1 LKIAQ
6 IGEEDGCLN
15 YIIERYS
22 LGFQN
27 GCNVIEHAPG
37 LGGGVAGDN
46 LTGFW
51 IERDLTRAIDC
62 RSNTHRL
69 RVGADGGRRLAR
81 GNDLLHAASLAGTHG
96 MTNGGISSILNSD
109 MVSWILKKILG
120 SKNQRELKR
129 LMPIVRRINEFDEQ
143 LKSLSDDALRAKT
156 AVWKE
161 ELAKIPDLEDQ
172 WRKLDEILP
181 EAFAVVRNAA
191 RRLKDRQGSFTVC
204 DQPMTWDMVHFDV
217 QLLGGIIL
225 HRGRIAEMAT
235 GEGKTLVATLPLYLN
250 ALTGRGA
257 HLVTVNDY
265 LARRDAEWMGQLY
278 DFLGLTVGCIQ
289 HDQEPDVRREQYG
302 MDITYGTNSEFG
314 FDYLRDNG
322 MATTREQQVQ
332 RGYHYAIVDEV
343 DSILIDEAR
352 TPLIISGPA
361 TISTHQYDKWKPLIE
376 QLVRKQNMLCN
387 RLASEAIEKFE
398 QGDVEKGGLLM
409 FRVKLGQPRNKQL
422 LRLMEDP
429 EKRRAI
435 DKAELSFYQDTRKEE
450 LFALKEELFF
460 TIDEKSNEADL
471 SEQGRN
477 FLNPDDPNAFVLP
490 DLINEFTEIDLN
502 PDLSDEEKER
512 AKTERQQICD
522 AQAER
527 IHNISQLLR
536 AYCLFEKDVQYVI
549 EENKVVIVDEFTG
562 RKMPGRR
569 WSDGLHQA
577 VEAKEGVQ
585 IDRETQTLATI
596 TIQNYF
602 RLYQKLAG
610 MTGTAETE
618 AAEFHD
624 IYKLDVNVIPTNR
637 PVARKDYNDRIYKTR
652 REKYNSVI
660 NEIRECHNKQQPV
673 LVGTVSVE
681 ASELLGRMLKREKIP
696 HNVLNAKFH
705 MQEAEIVARAGQPG
719 TVTISTNMAGRGTD
733 IKLGERVPESGGLMV
748 IGTERHEARRIDRQ
762 LRGRCARQGDP
773 GSSRFYV
780 SFEDDLMRNFGAADR
795 MTKIMERFGLEE
807 GQELEHRWL
816 NKSVETAQKRVEQ
829 RNYLIRKRTL
839 DFDDVM
845 NNQREVVYTYRN
857 ETIDSEEPRVLI
869 YEVID
874 EAVPAKV
881 KEYLDVDEPNYAG
894 LIHWVNTTFPLGLTK
909 EKAQFETRTVE
920 DNARF
925 LIEKIKNAYER
936 KSSHEETTA
945 VKSLERY
952 IILNAIDRLWQEHLY
967 AMDALREGVYLR
979 GYAQKDPLIEY
990 KTEAYDMFVELMAN
1004 IKNEV
1009 LNNLFRST
1017 SNLQAFENFL
1027 ATLPQFLLREH
1038 APTAPTADALARG
1051 RQLQPVGATAA
1062 VGGEGDGAGEMTLD
1076 LPIRRSIP
1084 KVGRNEP
1091 CPCGSGKKYKNC
1103 CGRVA

>member
-1 LKIAQ
+1 M
-6 IGEEDGCLN
+6 
-15 YIIERYS
+15 
-22 LGFQN
+22 
-27 GCNVIEHAPG
+27 
-37 LGGGVAGDN
+37 
-46 LTGFW
+46 
-51 IERDLTRAIDC
+51 
-62 RSNTHRL
+62 
-69 RVGADGGRRLAR
+69 VG
-81 GNDLLHAASLAGTHG
+81 
-96 MTNGGISSILNSD
+96 
-109 MVSWILKKILG
+109 WILKKILG
-120 SKNQRELKR
+120 SKNQRELRR
-129 LMPIVRRINEFDEQ
+129 LMPIVRRANEFDDQ
-143 LKSLSDDALRAKT
+143 FKSLSDEDLRAKT
-156 AVWKE
+156 AAWKA
-161 ELAKIPDLEDQ
+161 ELAEIPELEDQ
-172 WRKLDEILP
+172 WKKLDEILP
-181 EAFAVVRNAA
+181 EAFAVVKNAA
-191 RRLKDRQGSFTVC
+191 RRLKDRQNSFTVC

-217 QLLGGIIL
+217 QLLGGIVL

-250 ALTGRGA
+250 ALTGRGV

-265 LARRDAEWMGQLY
+265 LARRDAEWMGRLY

-289 HDQEPDVRREQYG
+289 HDQEPDFRREQYA

-332 RGYHYAIVDEV
+332 RGYYYAIVDEV

-398 QGDVEKGGLLM
+398 EGEVETGGRLM
-409 FRVKLGQPRNKQL
+409 FKVKLGQPRNKQL
-422 LRLMEDP
+422 LRMMEDP
-429 EKRRAI
+429 DKRRAI
-435 DKAELSFYQDTRKEE
+435 DKAELSFFADTRKEE
-450 LFALKEELFF
+450 LFKLKEELFF
-460 TIDEKSNEADL
+460 TIDEKTNESDL
-471 SEQGRN
+471 SEQGRE
-477 FLNPDDPNAFVLP
+477 FLNPDDPNSFVLP
-490 DLINEFTEIDLN
+490 DLINEFTEIDLD
-502 PDLSDEEKER
+502 PALSQEEKDKKK
-512 AKTERQQICD
+512 AERQQHCD
-522 AQAER
+522 EQAER

-536 AYCLFEKDVQYVI
+536 AYCLFEKDVQYVM

-602 RLYQKLAG
+602 RLYHKLAG
-610 MTGTAETE
+610 MTGTADTE

-637 PVARKDYNDRIYKTR
+637 PVARKDANDRIYKTR
-652 REKYNSVI
+652 REKYNAVI
-660 NEIRECHNKQQPV
+660 NEIKQRHANEQPV

-681 ASELLGRMLKREKIP
+681 ASELLSRMLKREKVP

-705 MQEAEIVARAGQPG
+705 MQEAEIVQRAGQAG

-733 IKLGERVPESGGLMV
+733 IKLGEGVAKAGGLFV
-748 IGTERHEARRIDRQ
+748 IGTERHESRRIDRQ

-773 GSSRFYV
+773 GASRFYV

-807 GQELEHRWL
+807 GQELEHPWL

-845 NNQREVVYTYRN
+845 NNQREVIYTYRN
-857 ETIDSEEPRVLI
+857 EIMDAEDPRTLV

-881 KEYLDVDEPNYAG
+881 TEYLGTGASTDEPNHAG
-894 LIHWVNTTFPLGLTK
+894 LLHWVNTTFPLGLNK
-909 EKAQFETRTVE
+909 ERAQFETRDPE
-920 DNARF
+920 ANAQF
-925 LIEKIKNAYER
+925 LIEKIKDAYQR
-936 KSSHEETTA
+936 KSSHEEPTA

-979 GYAQKDPLIEY
+979 AYAQKDPLIEY
-990 KTEAYDMFVELMAN
+990 KAEAYDMFVELMAN

-1009 LNNLFRST
+1009 LHNLFRST

-1027 ATLPQFLLREH
+1027 ATLPQFLVKEQAPSPGSPAPQH
-1038 APTAPTADALARG
+1038 APRP
-1051 RQLQPVGATAA
+1051 QPAMAMA
-1062 VGGEGDGAGEMTLD
+1062 GGSGDGEMKLD
-1076 LPIRRSIP
+1076 LAPVRRELP

>member
-1 LKIAQ
+1 
-6 IGEEDGCLN
+6 
-15 YIIERYS
+15 
-22 LGFQN
+22 
-27 GCNVIEHAPG
+27 
-37 LGGGVAGDN
+37 
-46 LTGFW
+46 
-51 IERDLTRAIDC
+51 
-62 RSNTHRL
+62 
-69 RVGADGGRRLAR
+69 
-81 GNDLLHAASLAGTHG
+81 
-96 MTNGGISSILNSD
+96 

-120 SKNQRELKR
+120 SKNQRELRR
-129 LMPIVRRINEFDEQ
+129 LAPNVGRINEFDEQ
-143 LKSLSDDALRAKT
+143 FKSLSDDALRAKT
-156 AVWKE
+156 AAWKE
-161 ELAKIPDLEDQ
+161 ELSKIPDVQDQ
-172 WRKLDEILP
+172 WKKLDEILP
-181 EAFAVVRNAA
+181 EAFAVVKNAA
-191 RRLKDRQGSFTVC
+191 RRLKERQQTFTVC
-204 DQPMTWDMVHFDV
+204 DQPMVWDMVHFDV
-217 QLLGGIIL
+217 QLLGGIVL

-278 DFLGLTVGCIQ
+278 NFLGLTVGCIQ
-289 HDQEPDVRREQYG
+289 HDQEPDERREQYA

-387 RLASEAIEKFE
+387 RIASEAIEKFE
-398 QGDVEKGGLLM
+398 QGDGEIGGRLM
-409 FRVKLGQPRNKQL
+409 FKVKLGQPRNKQL
-422 LRLMEDP
+422 LRMMEDP
-429 EKRRAI
+429 DKRRAV

-471 SEQGRN
+471 SEQGRA

-490 DLINEFTEIDLN
+490 DLINEFTEIDLDQTL
-502 PDLSDEEKER
+502 PPEEKDKKK
-512 AKTERQQICD
+512 AERQQHCD

-549 EENKVVIVDEFTG
+549 EDNKVVIVDEFTG

-624 IYKLDVNVIPTNR
+624 IYKLDVNMIPTNR
-637 PVARKDYNDRIYKTR
+637 PIRRTDYNDRIYKTR
-652 REKYNSVI
+652 REKYNAVI
-660 NEIRECHNKQQPV
+660 KEIREAHTKNQPV
-673 LVGTVSVE
+673 LVGSVSVE
-681 ASELLGRMLKREKIP
+681 SSELLSRMLKREKIP

-733 IKLGERVPESGGLMV
+733 IKLGPGVTELGGLKV
-748 IGTERHEARRIDRQ
+748 IATERHEARRIDRQ

-773 GSSRFYV
+773 GASRFYV

-845 NNQREVVYTYRN
+845 NMQREVVYTYRN
-857 ETIDSEEPRVLI
+857 EVIDSEEPRKLI
-869 YEVID
+869 FEVID
-874 EAVPAKV
+874 EAVPSKV
-881 KEYLDVDEPNYAG
+881 KEYLDVDEPNYTG
-894 LIHWVNTTFPLGLTK
+894 LVHWVNTTFPLGLTK
-909 EKAQFETRTVE
+909 EKAQFETRSVDE
-920 DNARF
+920 NAQF
-925 LIEKIKNAYER
+925 LIGKIKDAYQR
-936 KSSHEETTA
+936 KSSHEEPTA

-1027 ATLPQFLLREH
+1027 ATLPQFLMREH
-1038 APTAPTADALARG
+1038 APTAPTASADARM
-1051 RQLQPVGATAA
+1051 RQPVGAMAGVAA
-1062 VGGEGDGAGEMTLD
+1062 GDGDGEGEVSID
-1076 LPIRRSIP
+1076 LPVRRSIP
-1084 KVGRNEP
+1084 KVGRNEA

>member
-1 LKIAQ
+1 MFL
-6 IGEEDGCLN
+6 GEFRQYYQL
-15 YIIERYS
+15 IM
-22 LGFQN
+22 
-27 GCNVIEHAPG
+27 
-37 LGGGVAGDN
+37 
-46 LTGFW
+46 
-51 IERDLTRAIDC
+51 
-62 RSNTHRL
+62 
-69 RVGADGGRRLAR
+69 VGW
-81 GNDLLHAASLAGTHG
+81 
-96 MTNGGISSILNSD
+96 
-109 MVSWILKKILG
+109 VLKKILG
-120 SKNQRELKR
+120 SKNQREIKR
-129 LMPIVRRINEFDEQ
+129 LMPTVRRINELDEQ
-143 LKSLSDDALRAKT
+143 FKSLSDDALRAKT
-156 AVWKE
+156 AAWQA
-161 ELAKIPDLEDQ
+161 ELAAITDLEEQ
-172 WRKLDEILP
+172 WKKLDEILP
-181 EAFAVVRNAA
+181 EAFAVVKNGA
-191 RRLKDRQGSFTVC
+191 RRLTERQHEFTVC
-204 DQPMTWDMVHFDV
+204 DQPMTWNMVHFDV
-217 QLLGGIIL
+217 QLVGGMVL

-250 ALTGRGA
+250 ALTGKGA

-278 DFLGLTVGCIQ
+278 TFLGLTVGCIQ
-289 HDQEPDVRREQYG
+289 HDEPPDVRREQYAR
-302 MDITYGTNSEFG
+302 DITYGTNSEFG

-332 RGYHYAIVDEV
+332 RGYNYAIVDEV

-352 TPLIISGPA
+352 TPLIISGPS
-361 TISTHQYDKWKPLIE
+361 TVSTHQYDKWKPLVD

-387 RLASEAIEKFE
+387 RLASEAKELF
-398 QGDVEKGGLLM
+398 EKGENEAAGLTL
-409 FRVKLGQPRNKQL
+409 FKVKLGQPRNKPL
-422 LRLMEDP
+422 LRMMEDP
-429 EKRRAI
+429 EKRKALE
-435 DKAELSFYQDTRKEE
+435 KAELSFYQDTRKEE

-460 TIDEKSNEADL
+460 TIDEKSNESDL
-471 SEQGRN
+471 SEQGRA
-477 FLNPDDPNAFVLP
+477 FLNPDEPDSFVLP
-490 DLINEFTEIDLN
+490 DLISEFTEIDLN
-502 PDLSDEEKER
+502 PSLSDDEKEK
-512 AKTERQQICD
+512 AKVERQQHCD

-536 AYCLFEKDVQYVI
+536 AYCLFERDVAYVI
-549 EENKVVIVDEFTG
+549 EDNKVVIVDEYTG

-602 RLYQKLAG
+602 RLYHKLAG
-610 MTGTAETE
+610 MTGTADTE

-637 PVARKDYNDRIYKTR
+637 PVARKDANDRIYKTR
-652 REKYNSVI
+652 REKYNAVI
-660 NEIRECHNKQQPV
+660 SEIKERHGKSQPV

-681 ASELLGRMLKREKIP
+681 ASELLSRMLKREKVP

-705 MQEAEIVARAGQPG
+705 MQEAEIVQRAGQAG

-733 IKLGERVPESGGLMV
+733 IKLGPGVADAGGLFV
-748 IGTERHEARRIDRQ
+748 IGTERHESRRIDRQ

-773 GSSRFYV
+773 GGSRFYV

-807 GQELEHRWL
+807 GQELEHKWL

-829 RNYLIRKRTL
+829 RNYLARKRTL

-857 ETIDSEEPRVLI
+857 DTIDSDEPRKLV
-869 YEVID
+869 YEVIE

-881 KEYLDVDEPNYAG
+881 KEFLATVGSEEEPNYAA
-894 LIHWVNTTFPLGLTK
+894 LLNWVNVTFPLGLSK
-909 EKAQFETRTVE
+909 EKAQFETRTVDE
-920 DNARF
+920 NAQF
-925 LIEKIKNAYER
+925 LIERIKESYER
-936 KSSHEETTA
+936 KSSHEEPSA
-945 VKSLERY
+945 VKGLERY

-990 KTEAYDMFVELMAN
+990 KTEAYEMFVELMAN

-1009 LNNLFRST
+1009 LHNLFRST

-1027 ATLPQFLLREH
+1027 STLPQFLLREH
-1038 APTAPTADALARG
+1038 APTSPTSTGPVPG
-1051 RQLQPVGATAA
+1051 RHGDRMA
-1062 VGGEGDGAGEMTLD
+1062 EGDTVSGNGDGSELKLD
-1076 LPIRRSIP
+1076 LAPVRRDQP

-1091 CPCGSGKKYKNC
+1091 CPCGSGKKFKNC

>member
-1 LKIAQ
+1 M
-6 IGEEDGCLN
+6 
-15 YIIERYS
+15 
-22 LGFQN
+22 
-27 GCNVIEHAPG
+27 
-37 LGGGVAGDN
+37 
-46 LTGFW
+46 
-51 IERDLTRAIDC
+51 
-62 RSNTHRL
+62 
-69 RVGADGGRRLAR
+69 VG
-81 GNDLLHAASLAGTHG
+81 
-96 MTNGGISSILNSD
+96 
-109 MVSWILKKILG
+109 WILKKILG
-120 SKNQRELKR
+120 SKNQRELRR
-129 LMPIVRRINEFDEQ
+129 LSPIVRRINELDEQ
-143 LKSLSDDALRAKT
+143 FKSLSDDELRAKT
-156 AVWKE
+156 AAWKE
-161 ELAKIPDLEDQ
+161 EFSKISTPEDQ

-181 EAFAVVRNAA
+181 EAFAVVKNAA
-191 RRLKDRQGSFTVC
+191 RRLKERQHTFTVC
-204 DQPMTWDMVHFDV
+204 DQPMKWEMVHFDV
-217 QLLGGIIL
+217 QLIGGVVL
-225 HRGRIAEMAT
+225 HRGKISEMAT

-278 DFLGLTVGCIQ
+278 NFLGLTIGCIQ
-289 HDQEPDVRREQYG
+289 HDEEPDRRREQYA

-343 DSILIDEAR
+343 DSILIAEAR

-387 RLASEAIEKFE
+387 GVAGEEIEKFE
-398 QGDVEKGGLLM
+398 QGEVETGGRLM
-409 FRVKLGQPRNKQL
+409 FKVKLGQPRNKQL
-422 LRLMEDP
+422 LRMMEDP
-429 EKRRAI
+429 DKRRAI
-435 DKAELSFYQDTRKEE
+435 DKAELSFFQDTRKEE

-460 TIDEKSNEADL
+460 TIDEKSNESDL
-471 SEQGRN
+471 SEQGRS
-477 FLNPDDPNAFVLP
+477 FLNPDDPNSFVLP
-490 DLINEFTEIDLN
+490 DLISEFTEIDL
-502 PDLSDEEKER
+502 DETLSPEEKDKR
-512 AKTERQQICD
+512 KAERQQHCD

-549 EENKVVIVDEFTG
+549 EDNKVVIVDEFTG

-624 IYKLDVNVIPTNR
+624 IYKLDVNMIPTNR
-637 PVARKDYNDRIYKTR
+637 PIRRTDNNDRIYKTR
-652 REKYNSVI
+652 REKYNAVI
-660 NEIRECHNKQQPV
+660 QEIKEAHAKSQPV
-673 LVGTVSVE
+673 LVGSVSVE
-681 ASELLGRMLKREKIP
+681 ASELLSRMLKREKIP

-705 MQEAEIVARAGQPG
+705 RQEAEIVSRAGQAG

-733 IKLGERVPESGGLMV
+733 IKLGPGVPEKGGLYV
-748 IGTERHEARRIDRQ
+748 IGTERHESRRIDRQ

-773 GSSRFYV
+773 GATRFYV

-829 RNYLIRKRTL
+829 RNYLVRKRTL

-845 NNQREVVYTYRN
+845 NMQREVVYTWRN
-857 ETIDSEEPRVLI
+857 EVIDSEEPRTHI

-874 EAVPAKV
+874 EAVPIRV
-881 KEYLDVDEPNYAG
+881 KEYFGDDEPNYTG

-909 EKAQFETRTVE
+909 EKAEFETR
-920 DNARF
+920 NAEENTQF

-936 KSSHEETTA
+936 KSSHEEPTA

-1017 SNLQAFENFL
+1017 SNLQAFETFL
-1027 ATLPQFLLREH
+1027 STLPQFLMREQ
-1038 APTAPTADALARG
+1038 APTAPTANGPTPG
-1051 RQLQPVGATAA
+1051 RRPERIGGPVGGNGEAE
-1062 VGGEGDGAGEMTLD
+1062 GGVSID
-1076 LPIRRSIP
+1076 LPIRRSLP

-1103 CGRVA
+1103 CGRTA

>member
-1 LKIAQ
+1 M
-6 IGEEDGCLN
+6 
-15 YIIERYS
+15 
-22 LGFQN
+22 
-27 GCNVIEHAPG
+27 
-37 LGGGVAGDN
+37 VA
-46 LTGFW
+46 
-51 IERDLTRAIDC
+51 
-62 RSNTHRL
+62 
-69 RVGADGGRRLAR
+69 
-81 GNDLLHAASLAGTHG
+81 
-96 MTNGGISSILNSD
+96 
-109 MVSWILKKILG
+109 WILKKILG

-129 LMPIVRRINEFDEQ
+129 LAPIVRRINELDEQ
-143 LKSLSDDALRAKT
+143 FKSLSDEDLQAKT
-156 AVWKE
+156 ATWKE
-161 ELAKIPDLEDQ
+161 ELAKLPGIEDQ
-172 WRKLDEILP
+172 WKHLDEILP
-181 EAFAVVRNAA
+181 EAFAVVKNAA
-191 RRLKDRQGSFTVC
+191 RRLKERRHSFVVC

-217 QLLGGIIL
+217 QLVGGIVL

-265 LARRDAEWMGQLY
+265 LARRDAEWMGALY
-278 DFLGLTVGCIQ
+278 NFLGLSVGCIE
-289 HDQEPDVRREQYG
+289 HDQSPEVRREQYA

-322 MATTREQQVQ
+322 MATSREQQVQ

-361 TISTHQYDKWKPLIE
+361 TVSTHQYDRWKPLVE

-387 RLASEAIEKFE
+387 RLASEALAAFEKNEIE
-398 QGDVEKGGLLM
+398 QGGLLM
-409 FRVKLGQPRNKQL
+409 FKVKLGQPRNKQL
-422 LRLMEDP
+422 LRMMEDP

-435 DKAELSFYQDTRKEE
+435 DKAELSFYSDTRKEE

-471 SEQGRN
+471 SEQGRS

-490 DLINEFTEIDLN
+490 DLISEFTEIDLD
-502 PDLSDEEKER
+502 PAISPEEKDKK
-512 AKTERQQICD
+512 KTERQQHCD
-522 AQAER
+522 TQGER

-536 AYCLFEKDVQYVI
+536 AYCLFEKDVQYVV
-549 EENKVVIVDEFTG
+549 EENKVVIVDEYTG

-624 IYKLDVNVIPTNR
+624 IYKLDVNMIPTNR
-637 PVARKDYNDRIYKTR
+637 PVQRKDNNDHIYKTR
-652 REKYNSVI
+652 REKYNAVI
-660 NEIRECHNKQQPV
+660 NDIKEHHAKQQPV
-673 LVGTVSVE
+673 LVGSVSVE
-681 ASELLGRMLKREKIP
+681 ASELLSRMLKREKIP

-705 MQEAEIVARAGQPG
+705 MQEAEIVARAGQAG

-733 IKLGERVPESGGLMV
+733 IKLGPGVTERGGLYV
-748 IGTERHEARRIDRQ
+748 LGTERHEARRIDRQ

-773 GSSRFYV
+773 GGSRFYV

-807 GQELEHRWL
+807 GQELEHPWL

-845 NNQREVVYTYRN
+845 NNQREVIYAYRN
-857 ETIDSEEPRVLI
+857 ETIDSEEPRQLI

-874 EAVPAKV
+874 EAVPARV
-881 KEYLDVDEPNYAG
+881 KEYLEVDEPDYDH
-894 LIHWVNTTFPLGLTK
+894 LLTWVNTTFPLGLTK
-909 EKAQFETRTVE
+909 EKAQFETRTVDE
-920 DNARF
+920 NAQF
-925 LIEKIKNAYER
+925 LIGKIKEAYER
-936 KSSHEETTA
+936 KSSHEEPTA

-979 GYAQKDPLIEY
+979 SYAQKDPLVEY
-990 KTEAYDMFVELMAN
+990 KTEAYDMFVELMSN

-1009 LNNLFRST
+1009 LHNLFRST

-1027 ATLPQFLLREH
+1027 ASLPQFLLREQ
-1038 APTAPTADALARG
+1038 APAPAGATAPQRAL
-1051 RQLQPVGATAA
+1051 QPQPVGAMAMA
-1062 VGGEGDGAGEMTLD
+1062 GNGDGAGEVALD
-1076 LPIRRSIP
+1076 LPVRRSLP

>member
-1 LKIAQ
+1 M
-6 IGEEDGCLN
+6 
-15 YIIERYS
+15 
-22 LGFQN
+22 
-27 GCNVIEHAPG
+27 
-37 LGGGVAGDN
+37 
-46 LTGFW
+46 
-51 IERDLTRAIDC
+51 
-62 RSNTHRL
+62 
-69 RVGADGGRRLAR
+69 VG
-81 GNDLLHAASLAGTHG
+81 
-96 MTNGGISSILNSD
+96 
-109 MVSWILKKILG
+109 WILKKILG
-120 SKNQRELKR
+120 SKNTRELKR
-129 LMPIVRRINEFDEQ
+129 LAPTVRRINELDEQ
-143 LKSLSDDALRAKT
+143 FKGLSDDALRAKT
-156 AVWKE
+156 AAWKE
-161 ELAKIPDLEDQ
+161 ELSKIPEVEDR
-172 WRKLDEILP
+172 WRRLDEILP
-181 EAFAVVRNAA
+181 EAFAVVKNGA
-191 RRLKDRQGSFTVC
+191 RRLKERKHSFTVC

-217 QLLGGIIL
+217 QLVGGIVL

-278 DFLGLTVGCIQ
+278 TFLGLTVGCIQ
-289 HDQEPDVRREQYG
+289 HDQEPNERRQQYAC
-302 MDITYGTNSEFG
+302 DITYGTNSEFG

-332 RGYHYAIVDEV
+332 RGYHFAIVDEV

-361 TISTHQYDKWKPLIE
+361 TVSTHQYDKWKPLIE

-387 RLASEAIEKFE
+387 RLASEALEKFE
-398 QGDVEKGGLLM
+398 QNDFEAGGLLM
-409 FRVKLGQPRNKQL
+409 FKVKLGQPRNKQL
-422 LRLMEDP
+422 LRMMEDP
-429 EKRRAI
+429 DKRRAI

-450 LFALKEELFF
+450 LFQLKEELFF
-460 TIDEKSNEADL
+460 TIDEKSNDADL
-471 SEQGRN
+471 SEQGRV
-477 FLNPDDPNAFVLP
+477 FLNPEDPNAFVLP
-490 DLINEFTEIDLN
+490 DLISEFTEIDL
-502 PDLSDEEKER
+502 DTSLSDEEKDKK
-512 AKTERQQICD
+512 KTERQQHCD

-527 IHNISQLLR
+527 IHNISQLLK
-536 AYCLFEKDVQYVI
+536 AYCVFEKDVQYVV

-618 AAEFHD
+618 ANEFHD
-624 IYKLDVNVIPTNR
+624 IYKLDVNVVPTNR
-637 PVARKDYNDRIYKTR
+637 PIARKDANDRIYKTR
-652 REKYNSVI
+652 REKYNAVI
-660 NEIRECHNKQQPV
+660 NEIKESHAREQPV

-681 ASELLGRMLKREKIP
+681 ASELLSRMLKREKIP

-733 IKLGERVPESGGLMV
+733 IKLGSGVPEKGGLMV
-748 IGTERHEARRIDRQ
+748 IGTERHESRRIDRQ

-795 MTKIMERFGLEE
+795 MTRIMERFGLEE
-807 GQELEHRWL
+807 GQELEHPWL

-829 RNYLIRKRTL
+829 RNYMIRKRTL
-839 DFDDVM
+839 DMDDVM
-845 NNQREVVYTYRN
+845 NNQREVIYTYRN
-857 ETIDSEEPRVLI
+857 EVIDSEEPRNLI

-881 KEYLDVDEPNYAG
+881 AEYLDIDEPNYGG
-894 LIHWVNTTFPLGLTK
+894 LMNWVNTTFPLGLTK
-909 EKAQFETRTVE
+909 EKAAFETRDDE
-920 DNARF
+920 GNGKF
-925 LIEKIKNAYER
+925 LIGRIKEAYER
-936 KSSHEETTA
+936 KSSHEEPTA

-979 GYAQKDPLIEY
+979 AYAQKDPLIEY
-990 KTEAYDMFVELMAN
+990 KAEAYDMFVELMAN

-1009 LNNLFRST
+1009 LHNLFRST

-1027 ATLPQFLLREH
+1027 ASLPQFLLKEQAPVPGSNVPTMRARQAQPAH
-1038 APTAPTADALARG
+1038 AI
-1051 RQLQPVGATAA
+1051 AA
-1062 VGGEGDGAGEMTLD
+1062 GGENGGDGAGELTVD
-1076 LPIRRSIP
+1076 LPARRSLP

>member
-1 LKIAQ
+1 M
-6 IGEEDGCLN
+6 
-15 YIIERYS
+15 
-22 LGFQN
+22 
-27 GCNVIEHAPG
+27 
-37 LGGGVAGDN
+37 
-46 LTGFW
+46 
-51 IERDLTRAIDC
+51 
-62 RSNTHRL
+62 
-69 RVGADGGRRLAR
+69 VG
-81 GNDLLHAASLAGTHG
+81 
-96 MTNGGISSILNSD
+96 
-109 MVSWILKKILG
+109 WILKKIVG
-120 SKNQRELKR
+120 SKNQRELR
-129 LMPIVRRINEFDEQ
+129 QLAPMVRRINEFDEQ
-143 LKSLSDDALRAKT
+143 FKSLSDDALRAKT
-156 AVWKE
+156 AAWKE
-161 ELAKIPDLEDQ
+161 ELTKISDPDEQWNRLE
-172 WRKLDEILP
+172 EILP
-181 EAFAVVRNAA
+181 EAFAAVKNAA
-191 RRLKDRQGSFTVC
+191 RRLKERRHSFSVVE
-204 DQPMTWDMVHFDV
+204 QPMTWDMVHFDV
-217 QLLGGIIL
+217 QLVGGMVL

-250 ALTGRGA
+250 ALTGRGS

-265 LARRDAEWMGQLY
+265 LARRDAEWMGALY
-278 DFLGLTVGCIQ
+278 NFLGLTVGCIQ
-289 HDQEPDVRREQYG
+289 HDQEPDVRRQQYAC
-302 MDITYGTNSEFG
+302 DITYGTNSEFG

-398 QGDVEKGGLLM
+398 HGDVETGGRLT
-409 FRVKLGQPRNKQL
+409 FKVKLGQPRNKQL
-422 LRLMEDP
+422 LRMMEDP
-429 EKRRAI
+429 DKRRAI

-460 TIDEKSNEADL
+460 TIDEKSNESDL
-471 SEQGRN
+471 SEQGRS

-490 DLINEFTEIDLN
+490 DLISEFTEIDLD
-502 PDLSDEEKER
+502 PSLSDEEKDKR
-512 AKTERQQICD
+512 KSERQNHCD
-522 AQAER
+522 TQAER

-549 EENKVVIVDEFTG
+549 EENKVVIVDEYTG

-618 AAEFHD
+618 ANEFHD
-624 IYKLDVNVIPTNR
+624 IYKLDVLVIPTNR
-637 PVARKDYNDRIYKTR
+637 PVARKDSNDRIYKTR
-652 REKYNSVI
+652 REKYNAVI
-660 NEIRECHNKQQPV
+660 NEIKECHAKTQPV

-681 ASELLGRMLKREKIP
+681 ASELLSRMLKREKIP

-705 MQEAEIVARAGQPG
+705 MQEAEIVARAGQAG

-733 IKLGERVPESGGLMV
+733 IKLGSGVADRGGLYV
-748 IGTERHEARRIDRQ
+748 VGTERHEARRIDRQ

-773 GSSRFYV
+773 GGSRFYV

-807 GQELEHRWL
+807 GQELEHPWL

-845 NNQREVVYTYRN
+845 NMQREVVYTYRN
-857 ETIDSEEPRVLI
+857 EVIDSEEPRKLI

-881 KEYLDVDEPNYAG
+881 KEYLDVDEPNYTG
-894 LIHWVNTTFPLGLTK
+894 LTHWVNTTFPLGLTK
-909 EKAQFETRTVE
+909 EKAQFDTRAVDE
-920 DNARF
+920 NAQF
-925 LIEKIKNAYER
+925 LIEKIKDAYDR
-936 KSSHEETTA
+936 KSSHEEPTA

-967 AMDALREGVYLR
+967 AMDALREAVYLR
-979 GYAQKDPLIEY
+979 AYAQKDPLIEY
-990 KTEAYDMFVELMAN
+990 KAEAYNMFVELMAN

-1009 LNNLFRST
+1009 LHNLFRST

-1027 ATLPQFLLREH
+1027 ATLPQFLLRET
-1038 APTAPTADALARG
+1038 APTAPTASADARM
-1051 RQLQPVGATAA
+1051 RQPVGAMAGVAA
-1062 VGGEGDGAGEMTLD
+1062 GDGDGAGEVSID
-1076 LPIRRSIP
+1076 LPVRRSIP

-1103 CGRVA
+1103 CGRTA

>member
-1 LKIAQ
+1 
-6 IGEEDGCLN
+6 
-15 YIIERYS
+15 
-22 LGFQN
+22 
-27 GCNVIEHAPG
+27 
-37 LGGGVAGDN
+37 
-46 LTGFW
+46 
-51 IERDLTRAIDC
+51 
-62 RSNTHRL
+62 
-69 RVGADGGRRLAR
+69 
-81 GNDLLHAASLAGTHG
+81 
-96 MTNGGISSILNSD
+96 
-109 MVSWILKKILG
+109 
-120 SKNQRELKR
+120 
-129 LMPIVRRINEFDEQ
+129 
-143 LKSLSDDALRAKT
+143 
-156 AVWKE
+156 
-161 ELAKIPDLEDQ
+161 
-172 WRKLDEILP
+172 
-181 EAFAVVRNAA
+181 
-191 RRLKDRQGSFTVC
+191 
-204 DQPMTWDMVHFDV
+204 
-217 QLLGGIIL
+217 
-225 HRGRIAEMAT
+225 
-235 GEGKTLVATLPLYLN
+235 
-250 ALTGRGA
+250 
-257 HLVTVNDY
+257 
-265 LARRDAEWMGQLY
+265 
-278 DFLGLTVGCIQ
+278 
-289 HDQEPDVRREQYG
+289 
-302 MDITYGTNSEFG
+302 
-314 FDYLRDNG
+314 
-322 MATTREQQVQ
+322 VQ
-332 RGYHYAIVDEV
+332 RGYHFAIVDEV

-361 TISTHQYDKWKPLIE
+361 TISTHQYDKWKPLVE

-387 RLASEAIEKFE
+387 RIASDAMEKFNAGATE
-398 QGDVEKGGLLM
+398 EGGLLM
-409 FRVKLGQPRNKQL
+409 FKVKLGQPRNKQL
-422 LRLMEDP
+422 LRMMEDP
-429 EKRRAI
+429 DKRRAI

-460 TIDEKSNEADL
+460 TIDEKSNESDL
-471 SEQGRN
+471 SEQGRS

-490 DLINEFTEIDLN
+490 DLINEFTEIDLDASIA
-502 PDLSDEEKER
+502 PEEKDR
-512 AKTERQQICD
+512 QKTERQQNCD

-536 AYCLFEKDVQYVI
+536 AYCLFEKDVQYVV
-549 EENKVVIVDEFTG
+549 EENKVVIVDEYTG

-637 PVARKDYNDRIYKTR
+637 PVARKDANDRIYKTR
-652 REKYNSVI
+652 REKYNAVI
-660 NEIRECHNKQQPV
+660 NEIKEHHAHQQPV
-673 LVGTVSVE
+673 LVGSVSVE
-681 ASELLGRMLKREKIP
+681 ASELLSRMLKREKIP
-696 HNVLNAKFH
+696 HNVLNAKYH

-733 IKLGERVPESGGLMV
+733 IKLGPGVTEVGGLFV
-748 IGTERHEARRIDRQ
+748 LGTERHEARRIDRQ

-773 GSSRFYV
+773 GASRFYV

-807 GQELEHRWL
+807 GQELEHPWL

-829 RNYLIRKRTL
+829 RNYMIRKRTL

-845 NNQREVVYTYRN
+845 NMQREVVYTYRN
-857 ETIDSEEPRVLI
+857 ETIDAEEPRELI

-881 KEYLDVDEPNYAG
+881 KEYLEGDEPNYAG
-894 LIHWVNTTFPLGLTK
+894 LINWVNVTFPLGLTK
-909 EKAQFETRTVE
+909 ERAQFETRSVE
-920 DNARF
+920 ENAKF
-925 LIEKIKNAYER
+925 LIEKIKDAYQR
-936 KSSHEETTA
+936 KSSHEETAA
-945 VKSLERY
+945 VKGLERY

-979 GYAQKDPLIEY
+979 SYAQKDPLIEY

-1009 LNNLFRST
+1009 LHNLFRST

-1038 APTAPTADALARG
+1038 APSAGANAAAARA
-1051 RQLQPVGATAA
+1051 RQAQPVGAMAMA
-1062 VGGEGDGAGEMTLD
+1062 GADGDGESEIALD
-1076 LPIRRSIP
+1076 LPIRRSLP

>member
-1 LKIAQ
+1 
-6 IGEEDGCLN
+6 
-15 YIIERYS
+15 
-22 LGFQN
+22 
-27 GCNVIEHAPG
+27 
-37 LGGGVAGDN
+37 
-46 LTGFW
+46 
-51 IERDLTRAIDC
+51 
-62 RSNTHRL
+62 
-69 RVGADGGRRLAR
+69 
-81 GNDLLHAASLAGTHG
+81 
-96 MTNGGISSILNSD
+96 
-109 MVSWILKKILG
+109 MVTWILKKILG
-120 SKNQRELKR
+120 SKNTRELKR
-129 LMPIVRRINEFDEQ
+129 LSPTVRRINEFDEQ
-143 LKSLSDDALRAKT
+143 FKSLSDDELRAKT
-156 AVWKE
+156 AAWKAE
-161 ELAKIPDLEDQ
+161 FAQITDADQ
-172 WRKLDEILP
+172 QWERLNEILP
-181 EAFAVVRNAA
+181 EAFAVVKNGA
-191 RRLKDRQGSFTVC
+191 RRLTERNESFSVC
-204 DQPMTWDMVHFDV
+204 DQPMTWNMVHFDV
-217 QLLGGIIL
+217 QLVGGIVL

-278 DFLGLTVGCIQ
+278 NFLGLTVGCIH
-289 HDQEPDVRREQYG
+289 HDQPPDVRREQYA

-361 TISTHQYDKWKPLIE
+361 TVSTHQYDKWKPLVD

-387 RLASEAIEKFE
+387 RIASEALEAFEKGEVE
-398 QGDVEKGGLLM
+398 QGGLLM
-409 FRVKLGQPRNKQL
+409 FKVKLGQPRNKPL
-422 LRLMEDP
+422 LRMMEDP

-435 DKAELSFYQDTRKEE
+435 DKAELSFYTDSRKEE

-471 SEQGRN
+471 SEQGRV

-490 DLINEFTEIDLN
+490 DLISEFTEIDLD
-502 PDLSDEEKER
+502 PSLPQEEKDR
-512 AKTERQQICD
+512 KKTERQEHCD
-522 AQAER
+522 AQGER
-527 IHNISQLLR
+527 IHNIAQLLR

-549 EENKVVIVDEFTG
+549 EENKVVIVDEYTG

-637 PVARKDYNDRIYKTR
+637 PVARKDANDHIYKTR
-652 REKYNSVI
+652 REKYNAVI
-660 NEIRECHNKQQPV
+660 NEIKEHHAKEQPV

-681 ASELLGRMLKREKIP
+681 ASELLSRMLKREKIP

-705 MQEAEIVARAGQPG
+705 MQEAEIVARAGQAG

-733 IKLGERVPESGGLMV
+733 IKLGAGVADRGGLYV
-748 IGTERHEARRIDRQ
+748 LGTERHEARRIDRQ

-773 GSSRFYV
+773 GASRFYV

-807 GQELEHRWL
+807 GQELEHPWL

-845 NNQREVVYTYRN
+845 NNQREVIYTYRN
-857 ETIDSEEPRVLI
+857 DTIDSEEPRQLI
-869 YEVID
+869 YEVIN

-881 KEYLDVDEPNYAG
+881 REYVDDPNNPDYSG
-894 LIHWVNTTFPLGLTK
+894 LIHWINTTFPLGLTK
-909 EKAQFETRTVE
+909 EKAQFETRSIDE
-920 DNARF
+920 NAQF
-925 LIEKIKNAYER
+925 LIERIKEAYER
-936 KSSHEETTA
+936 KSSHEEPAA

-979 GYAQKDPLIEY
+979 SYAQKDPLIEY

-1009 LNNLFRST
+1009 LHNLFRST

-1038 APTAPTADALARG
+1038 APTSATANAPARAH
-1051 RQLQPVGATAA
+1051 QPVGAMAA
-1062 VGGEGDGAGEMTLD
+1062 VGGGNGDGADEVTLD
-1076 LPIRRSIP
+1076 LPMRRSLP

-1103 CGRVA
+1103 CGRSA